1 MTTVTTITAT
11 TITWRS
17 ARVARE
23 VWENSLLVTNR
34 LLIPLPLLSLPLVAG
49 NQRRDQ
55 SLVAY
60 QTDLVEVHVTKDLL
74 MLL

>member
-1 MTTVTTITAT
+1 M
-11 TITWRS
+11 WG
-17 ARVARE
+17 
-23 VWENSLLVTNR
+23 NSLLVTNR
-34 LLIPLPLLSLPLVAG
+34 HLHLLPLPLLFLLLPPVTI